1 MPQKRKGARLY
12 LRNVKGYEPVY
23 VILDGAKQYRTGCGA
38 DQLQQAEKALAK
50 YITENHRPDTQQ
62 RSLSEIRCAD
72 VINLYT
78 SEAAPSKPSAATIG
92 YHGTNLLQ
100 FWGGKTLYDVR
111 RSNCKK
117 YVKFRMEKELP
128 TKKGQPQ
135 RFVGAATA
143 RQELKTFGAA
153 INYWHGESP
162 LEAVPRVTLPDV
174 VSKRERV
181 LERDEV
187 AKLLRVAKSLKYA
200 HIIRFILIGVYS
212 GTRHSAILRLKWT
225 DALDSGHV
233 DIQRGI
239 LFRRGSAE
247 RETSKR
253 RPPMQM
259 RGRLLAHMERWQRRD
274 TAISR
279 VHAIE
284 YNGSPV
290 TKMKRAWATVVKK
303 AGLGPEVTPHVLRH
317 TCATWLL
324 RGRPA
329 KGLRPATKSET
340 TWDVAGIIGA
350 DSSTVERVY
359 GHHRNLDQDERKRA

>member
-38 DQLQQAEKALAK
+38 DQLREAEKALAK
-50 YITENHRPDTQQ
+50 YINENHRPDTQQ

-100 FWGGKTLYDVR
+100 FWGEKNLSDVK
-111 RSNCKK
+111 RSSCKK
-117 YVKFRMEKELP
+117 YVEFRCKKALP

-162 LEAVPRVTLPDV
+162 LEAVPRVSLPDV

-187 AKLLRVAKSLKYA
+187 AKMLRAAKSLKYT
-200 HIIRFILIGVYS
+200 HIIRFILIGLYT
-212 GTRHSAILRLKWT
+212 GTRHEAILRLRWSP
-225 DALDSGHV
+225 ALSGGHV
-233 DIQRGI
+233 DLERNTIY
-239 LFRRGSAE
+239 RRGSSE
-247 RETSKR
+247 QETSKR
-253 RPPMQM
+253 RTPV
-259 RGRLLAHMERWQRRD
+259 RISKRLSSLLSNWKLRDGGILYVVHYHGERIQKLRR
-274 TAISR
+274 S
-279 VHAIE
+279 
-284 YNGSPV
+284 
-290 TKMKRAWATVVKK
+290 WASVVKK

-317 TCATWLL
+317 TCCSWLL
-324 RGRPA
+324 WQGW
-329 KGLRPATKSET
+329 TI
-340 TWDVAGIIGA
+340 WDVAGFVGA
-350 DSSTVERVY
+350 DASTIERTY
-359 GHHRNLDQDERKRA
+359 GHHKPLAQEERKRA